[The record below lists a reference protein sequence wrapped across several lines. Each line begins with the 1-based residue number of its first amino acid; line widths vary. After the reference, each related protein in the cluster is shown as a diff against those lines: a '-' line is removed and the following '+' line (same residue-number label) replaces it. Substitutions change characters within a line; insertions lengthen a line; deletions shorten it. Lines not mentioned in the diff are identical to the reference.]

1 MALTSI
7 KRHARRDRD
16 EHPQG
21 LHVVSRNPPIIVN
34 HHDQHL
40 SSPMEAKPDHTPAH
54 FIRHLIDADMAA
66 GKHGGRVATRF
77 PPEPNGYL
85 HIGHA
90 KSICLNFGIAAEYSG
105 SCNLRFDDTNP
116 ETEDEE
122 YTAAIQADV
131 RWLGFDSAERLFH
144 ASDYF
149 AALYDYACQLI
160 CTGRAYVDS
169 QSAEQIRLT
178 RGSLTEAGQASPF
191 RDRSVAENLDLFARM
206 RNGEFAE
213 GAHILR
219 ARIDMAAPNINLRDP
234 ALFRIRHARHHRTG
248 EAWKIYP
255 MYDYAHCLS
264 DALEGIT
271 HSLCTLEFEDHR
283 PLYDWILDQLDVP
296 CHPQQIE
303 FARLE
308 LNYTIT
314 SKRKLLTLVRDGHVS
329 GWDDPRLPTLKG
341 MRRRGYP
348 PAAIR
353 SFCERVG
360 VTKKQTVID
369 MSVLENCVREELDRH
384 APRALVVLDPLKV
397 VIENFAADQVEWL
410 EVQNHPKDA
419 SFGTRRIPLTR
430 EIYIERD
437 DFMEDAPKKYYRLA
451 PGAEVRLRFSYVI
464 RCREV
469 IKDDTGK
476 VIELRCQYDAT
487 TAAGQNP
494 DGRKVKGII
503 HWVSVSHALPIEVRL
518 VDRLFTI
525 PDPAAQDD
533 FLAHLNGHSLV
544 ISHAARAEPALAT
557 SGAEHFQFERVGY
570 FCRDSVDST
579 ATAPVFIR
587 TVTLRDT
594 WARIN
599 ESDGA

>member
-1 MALTSI
+1 
-7 KRHARRDRD
+7 
-16 EHPQG
+16 
-21 LHVVSRNPPIIVN
+21 
-34 HHDQHL
+34 
-40 SSPMEAKPDHTPAH
+40 MEAKPDHAPAH
-54 FIRHLIDADMAA
+54 FIRHLIDADLAA
-66 GKHGGRVATRF
+66 GKQGGRVVTRF

-90 KSICLNFGIAAEYSG
+90 KSICLNFGIAEEYSG

-122 YTAAIQADV
+122 YTTAIQADV
-131 RWLGFDSAERLFH
+131 RWLGFDWGTRVFH

-149 AALYDYACQLI
+149 EALYDYACQLVRA
-160 CTGRAYVDS
+160 GKAYVDS
-169 QSAEQIRLT
+169 QSAEQIRIT
-178 RGSLTEAGQASPF
+178 RGSLTEPGQASPF
-191 RDRSVAENLDLFARM
+191 RDRSVAQNLDLFARM
-206 RNGEFAE
+206 RAGEFAE

-234 ALFRIRHARHHRTG
+234 ALFRIRHACHHRTG

-255 MYDYAHCLS
+255 MYDYAHCVS

-283 PLYDWILDQLDVP
+283 PLYDWVLDQLDVP

-314 SKRKLLTLVRDGHVS
+314 SKRKLLTLVRDGHVD

-341 MRRRGYP
+341 LRRRGYP

-369 MSVLENCVREELDRH
+369 MAVLENCVREELDRH

-397 VIENFAADQVEWL
+397 VIENFSEDHIEWL
-410 EVQNHPKDA
+410 EVSNHPKDPA
-419 SFGTRRIPLTR
+419 FGTRRIPLTR
-430 EIYIERD
+430 EIFIERE
-437 DFMEDAPKKYYRLA
+437 DFMEEPPKKYHRLA

-464 RCREV
+464 RCTEV

-476 VIELRCQYDAT
+476 VVELRCQYDAT
-487 TAAGQNP
+487 TAGGQNP

-503 HWVSVSHALPIEVRL
+503 HWVSAKLGVPIEVRL
-518 VDRLFTI
+518 IDRLFNI
-525 PDPAAQDD
+525 PDPAAQED
-533 FLAHLNGHSLV
+533 FLAHLNPQSLV
-544 ISHAARAEPALAT
+544 VSHAARAEPALA
-557 SGAEHFQFERVGY
+557 SSAAASFQFERVGY
-570 FCRDSVDST
+570 FCRDNAGST
-579 ATAPVFIR
+579 NTTPVFIR

-599 ESDGA
+599 EGDGA

>member
-1 MALTSI
+1 
-7 KRHARRDRD
+7 
-16 EHPQG
+16 
-21 LHVVSRNPPIIVN
+21 
-34 HHDQHL
+34 
-40 SSPMEAKPDHTPAH
+40 MEAKPDHAPAH
-54 FIRHLIDADMAA
+54 FIRHLIDADIAA
-66 GKHGGRVATRF
+66 GKHGGRVVTRF

-90 KSICLNFGIAAEYSG
+90 KSICLNFGLAEDYSG
-105 SCNLRFDDTNP
+105 TCNLRFDDTNP
-116 ETEDEE
+116 ETETEE

-131 RWLGFDSAERLFH
+131 QWLGFDWAARLCH

-149 AALYDYACQLI
+149 EALYDYACQLI
-160 CTGRAYVDS
+160 RAGKAYVDS
-169 QSAEQIRLT
+169 QSAEQIRVT
-178 RGSLTEAGQASPF
+178 RGSLTESGQASPF
-191 RDRSVAENLDLFARM
+191 RARTVAENLELFARM
-206 RNGEFAE
+206 RAGAFAE
-213 GAHILR
+213 GSHILR
-219 ARIDMAAPNINLRDP
+219 ARIDMAAPNINMRDP

-248 EAWKIYP
+248 ETWKIYP
-255 MYDYAHCLS
+255 MYDYAHCIS

-314 SKRKLLTLVRDGHVS
+314 SKRKLLTLVRDGHVN

-369 MSVLENCVREELDRH
+369 MGVLENCVREELDRH

-397 VIENFAADQVEWL
+397 VIENFAEDQLEWL
-410 EVQNHPKDA
+410 EVANHPKDPA
-419 SFGTRRIPLTR
+419 GGTRRIPLTR
-430 EIYIERD
+430 EILIERD
-437 DFMEDAPKKYYRLA
+437 DFMEDPPKKYHRLA

-464 RCREV
+464 RCHEV

-476 VIELRCQYDAT
+476 VIELRCQYDPT

-503 HWVSVSHALPIEVRL
+503 HWVSANLGVPIEVRL
-518 VDRLFTI
+518 IDRLFNI
-525 PDPAAQDD
+525 PEPAAQDD
-533 FLAHLNGHSLV
+533 FLAHLNPHSLV
-544 ISHAARAEPALAT
+544 TTQAARAEPALA
-557 SGAEHFQFERVGY
+557 SSDAMSFQFERVGY
-570 FCRDSVDST
+570 FCRDTVDGT
-579 ATAPVFIR
+579 RAAPVFIR

-599 ESDGA
+599 EADHA

>member
-1 MALTSI
+1 MHS
-7 KRHARRDRD
+7 
-16 EHPQG
+16 
-21 LHVVSRNPPIIVN
+21 
-34 HHDQHL
+34 
-40 SSPMEAKPDHTPAH
+40 KPDHAPAH
-54 FIRHLIDADMAA
+54 FIRHIIDADQAS

-90 KSICLNFGIAAEYSG
+90 KSICLNFGIAEEYSG
-105 SCNLRFDDTNP
+105 ICNLRFDDTNP

-122 YTAAIQADV
+122 YIAAIQADV
-131 RWLGFDSAERLFH
+131 RWLGFDWADRVCH

-149 AALYDYACQLI
+149 EALYGYACDLI
-160 CTGRAYVDS
+160 SKGLAYVDS
-169 QSAEQIRLT
+169 QSAEQIRTT
-178 RGSLTEAGQASPF
+178 RGSLTEPGQPSPY

-206 RNGEFAE
+206 RSGEFAE

-219 ARIDMAAPNINLRDP
+219 ARIDMASPNINMRDP

-248 EAWKIYP
+248 ERWKIYP
-255 MYDYAHCLS
+255 MYDYAHCVS

-283 PLYDWILDQLDVP
+283 PLYDWILGQLNVP
-296 CHPQQIE
+296 SHPQQIE

-314 SKRKLLTLVRDGHVS
+314 SKRKLLSLVRDGHVG
-329 GWDDPRLPTLKG
+329 GWDDPRLPTLQG

-369 MSVLENCVREELDRH
+369 MAVLENCIREELDRS
-384 APRALVVLDPLKV
+384 APRALVVLDPVKV
-397 VIENFAADQVEWL
+397 VIENFDAARVEWL
-410 EVQNHPKDA
+410 EVQNHPKDP
-419 SFGTRRIPLTR
+419 SLGTRRMPLTR
-430 EIYIERD
+430 EIFIDRD
-437 DFMEDAPKKYYRLA
+437 DFMEDPPKKYHRLA

-464 RCREV
+464 RCTEV
-469 IKDDTGK
+469 VKDADGR
-476 VIELRCQYDAT
+476 VSELRCQYDPT
-487 TAAGQNP
+487 TAGGQNP

-503 HWVSVSHALPIEVRL
+503 HWVSARLGLALEVRL
-518 VDRLFTI
+518 IDRLFDV

-533 FLAHLNGHSLV
+533 FLAHLNPRSLTV
-544 ISHAARAEPALAT
+544 THAARAEPALADST
-557 SGAEHFQFERVGY
+557 ASSFQFERVGY
-570 FCRDSVDST
+570 FCRDAVDSS
-579 ATAPVFIR
+579 AAAPVFNR

-594 WARIN
+594 WARN
-599 ESDGA
+599 SEGDA

>member
-1 MALTSI
+1 
-7 KRHARRDRD
+7 
-16 EHPQG
+16 
-21 LHVVSRNPPIIVN
+21 
-34 HHDQHL
+34 
-40 SSPMEAKPDHTPAH
+40 MEAKPDHAPAH
-54 FIRHLIDADMAA
+54 FIRHIIDADIAT
-66 GKHGGRVATRF
+66 GKHGGRVVTRF

-90 KSICLNFGIAAEYSG
+90 KSICLNFGLAAEYSG

-131 RWLGFDSAERLFH
+131 HWLGFDWASRLFH

-149 AALYDYACQLI
+149 EALYNYACQLI
-160 CTGRAYVDS
+160 RAGKAYVDS
-169 QSAEQIRLT
+169 QSAEQIRVT
-178 RGSLTEAGQASPF
+178 RGSLTQAGQSSPF
-191 RDRSVAENLDLFARM
+191 RDRSVTENLDLFGRM
-206 RNGEFAE
+206 RAGEFAE

-219 ARIDMAAPNINLRDP
+219 ARIDMAAPNINMRDP
-234 ALFRIRHARHHRTG
+234 ALFRIRHAPHHRTG

-255 MYDYAHCLS
+255 MYDYAHCIC

-314 SKRKLLTLVRDGHVS
+314 SKRKLLTLVRDGHVQ

-369 MSVLENCVREELDRH
+369 MGVLENCVREELDRH

-397 VIENFAADQVEWL
+397 VIENFAEDQVEWL
-410 EVQNHPKDA
+410 EVSNHPKDPA
-419 SFGTRRIPLTR
+419 FGTRRIPLTR
-430 EIYIERD
+430 EIFIERD
-437 DFMEDAPKKYYRLA
+437 DFMEDPPKKYHRLA

-469 IKDDTGK
+469 IKDDSGK

-487 TAAGQNP
+487 TAGGQSP

-503 HWVSVSHALPIEVRL
+503 HWVSAKLGLPIEVHL
-518 VDRLFTI
+518 VDRLFNI

-533 FLAHLNGHSLV
+533 FLAHLNPHSLLV
-544 ISHAARAEPALAT
+544 SHAARAEPALASSEAT
-557 SGAEHFQFERVGY
+557 SFQFERVGY
-570 FCRDSVDST
+570 FCRDIIRST
-579 ATAPVFIR
+579 SSMPVFIR

-594 WARIN
+594 WARVN
-599 ESDGA
+599 EADGA

>member
-1 MALTSI
+1 MDS
-7 KRHARRDRD
+7 
-16 EHPQG
+16 
-21 LHVVSRNPPIIVN
+21 
-34 HHDQHL
+34 
-40 SSPMEAKPDHTPAH
+40 KPDHAPAH
-54 FIRHLIDADMAA
+54 FIRHIIEADNAS
-66 GKHGGRVATRF
+66 GKHGGRVVTRF

-90 KSICLNFGIAAEYSG
+90 KSICLNFGIAEEYSG
-105 SCNLRFDDTNP
+105 TCNLRFDDTNP
-116 ETEDEE
+116 DTEDEE
-122 YTAAIQADV
+122 YTNAIQADV
-131 RWLGFDSAERLFH
+131 RWLGFDWAERLFH

-149 AALYDYACQLI
+149 DALYGYACELI
-160 CTGRAYVDS
+160 RKGLAYVDS
-169 QSAEQIRLT
+169 QSAEEIRAT
-178 RGSLTEAGQASPF
+178 RGSLTEPGVASPW
-191 RDRSVAENLDLFARM
+191 RDRSVADNLALFERM
-206 RNGEFAE
+206 RAGDFPE

-219 ARIDMAAPNINLRDP
+219 ARIDMGSPNINLRDP
-234 ALFRIRHARHHRTG
+234 ALFRIRHAPHHRTG
-248 EAWKIYP
+248 EKWKIYP
-255 MYDYAHCLS
+255 MYDYAHCIS

-283 PLYDWILDQLDVP
+283 PLYDWVLDQLDVP

-353 SFCERVG
+353 AFCERVG

-369 MSVLENCVREELDRH
+369 MAVLENCVREELDRS

-410 EVQNHPKDA
+410 EVQNHPKDPA
-419 SFGTRRIPLTR
+419 FGTRRMPLTR
-430 EIYIERD
+430 EIWIDRD
-437 DFMEDAPKKYYRLA
+437 DFMEDPPKKYHRLA

-464 RCREV
+464 RCTEV
-469 IKDDTGK
+469 IKDSDGR
-476 VIELRCQYDAT
+476 VVELRCQYDAS
-487 TAAGQNP
+487 TAGGQNP

-503 HWVSVSHALPIEVRL
+503 HWASATHGATIEVRL
-518 VDRLFTI
+518 IDRLFTV
-525 PDPAAQDD
+525 PDPAAQED
-533 FLAHLNGHSLV
+533 FLAHLNPDSEV
-544 ISHAARAEPALAT
+544 IVREARAEPALQDSTAD
-557 SGAEHFQFERVGY
+557 SFQFERVGY
-570 FCRDSVDST
+570 FCRDAVDSR
-579 ATAPVFIR
+579 ADAPVFIR

-599 ESDGA
+599 EGDGA

>member
-1 MALTSI
+1 
-7 KRHARRDRD
+7 
-16 EHPQG
+16 
-21 LHVVSRNPPIIVN
+21 
-34 HHDQHL
+34 
-40 SSPMEAKPDHTPAH
+40 MEAKPDHAPVH

-66 GKHGGRVATRF
+66 GKYGGRVATRF

-90 KSICLNFGIAAEYSG
+90 KSICLNFGVAAEYSG
-105 SCNLRFDDTNP
+105 TCNLRFDDTNP

-122 YTAAIQADV
+122 YTTAIQADV
-131 RWLGFDSAERLFH
+131 RWLGFDWAEHLCH

-149 AALYDYACQLI
+149 EALYGYACQLI
-160 CTGRAYVDS
+160 CKGLAYVDS
-169 QSAEQIRLT
+169 QSAEQIRVT
-178 RGSLTEAGQASPF
+178 RGSLTEAGQISPF
-191 RDRSVAENLDLFARM
+191 RDRSVEENLDLFARM
-206 RNGEFAE
+206 RAGEFAE

-234 ALFRIRHARHHRTG
+234 ALFRIRHAPHHRTG

-329 GWDDPRLPTLKG
+329 GWDDPRLPTLQG

-369 MSVLENCVREELDRH
+369 IGVLENCVREELDRH

-397 VIENFAADQVEWL
+397 VIENFADDQVEWL
-410 EVQNHPKDA
+410 EVHNHPKDPA
-419 SFGTRRIPLTR
+419 FGTRRIPLTR
-430 EIYIERD
+430 EILIERD
-437 DFMEDAPKKYYRLA
+437 DFIEDPPKKYHRLA

-464 RCREV
+464 RCTQV

-476 VIELRCQYDAT
+476 VVELRCQYDAT

-503 HWVSVSHALPIEVRL
+503 HWVSARHGLPIEVRL
-518 VDRLFTI
+518 IDRLFNV
-525 PDPAAQDD
+525 PDPTAQDD
-533 FLAHLNGHSLV
+533 FLAHLNPHSLA
-544 ISHAARAEPALAT
+544 ISHAARAEPALAI
-557 SGAEHFQFERVGY
+557 SSAENFQFERVGY
-570 FCRDSVDST
+570 FCRDAVDST

-599 ESDGA
+599 ESDNA

>member
-1 MALTSI
+1 
-7 KRHARRDRD
+7 
-16 EHPQG
+16 
-21 LHVVSRNPPIIVN
+21 
-34 HHDQHL
+34 
-40 SSPMEAKPDHTPAH
+40 MEAKPDHAPAH
-54 FIRHLIDADMAA
+54 FIRHIIDADIAT
-66 GKHGGRVATRF
+66 GKHGGRVVTRF

-90 KSICLNFGIAAEYSG
+90 KSICLNFGLAAEYSG

-131 RWLGFDSAERLFH
+131 RWLGFDWVTRLFH

-149 AALYDYACQLI
+149 EALYDYACQLI
-160 CTGRAYVDS
+160 RAGKAYVDS
-169 QSAEQIRLT
+169 QSAEQIRVT
-178 RGSLTEAGQASPF
+178 RGSLTQAGQSSPF
-191 RDRSVAENLDLFARM
+191 RDRSVTENLDLFGRM
-206 RNGEFAE
+206 RAGEFAE

-219 ARIDMAAPNINLRDP
+219 ARIDMAAPNINMRDP
-234 ALFRIRHARHHRTG
+234 ALFRIRHAPHHRTG

-255 MYDYAHCLS
+255 MYDYAHCIC

-314 SKRKLLTLVRDGHVS
+314 SKRKLLTLVRDGHVQ

-369 MSVLENCVREELDRH
+369 MGVLENCVREELDRH

-397 VIENFAADQVEWL
+397 VIENFAEDHVEWL
-410 EVQNHPKDA
+410 EVSNHPKDPA
-419 SFGTRRIPLTR
+419 FGTRRIPLTR
-430 EIYIERD
+430 EIFIERD
-437 DFMEDAPKKYYRLA
+437 DFMEDPPKKYHRLA

-469 IKDDTGK
+469 IKDDSGK

-487 TAAGQNP
+487 TAGGQSP

-503 HWVSVSHALPIEVRL
+503 HWVSAKLGLPIEVHL
-518 VDRLFTI
+518 VDRLFNI

-533 FLAHLNGHSLV
+533 FLAHLNPHSLLV
-544 ISHAARAEPALAT
+544 SHAARAEPALASSEAT
-557 SGAEHFQFERVGY
+557 SFQFERVGY
-570 FCRDSVDST
+570 FCRDIIRST
-579 ATAPVFIR
+579 SSMPVFIR

-594 WARIN
+594 WARVN
-599 ESDGA
+599 EADGA

>member
-1 MALTSI
+1 
-7 KRHARRDRD
+7 
-16 EHPQG
+16 
-21 LHVVSRNPPIIVN
+21 
-34 HHDQHL
+34 
-40 SSPMEAKPDHTPAH
+40 MEAKPDHAPAH
-54 FIRHLIDADMAA
+54 FIRHIIDADIAA
-66 GKHGGRVATRF
+66 GKHGGRVVTRF

-90 KSICLNFGIAAEYSG
+90 KSICLNFGLAEEYSG

-131 RWLGFDSAERLFH
+131 RWLGFDWVTRLFH

-149 AALYDYACQLI
+149 EALYDYACQLI
-160 CTGRAYVDS
+160 RAGKAYVDS
-169 QSAEQIRLT
+169 QSAEQIRVT
-178 RGSLTEAGQASPF
+178 RGSLTEAGQTSPF
-191 RDRSVAENLDLFARM
+191 RDRSVTENLDLFGRM
-206 RNGEFAE
+206 RAGEFAE

-219 ARIDMAAPNINLRDP
+219 ARIDMAAPNINMRDP
-234 ALFRIRHARHHRTG
+234 ALFRIRHAPHHRTG

-255 MYDYAHCLS
+255 MYDYAHCIS

-314 SKRKLLTLVRDGHVS
+314 SKRKLLTLVRDGHVH

-369 MSVLENCVREELDRH
+369 MGVLENCVREELDRH

-397 VIENFAADQVEWL
+397 VIENFAAEQVEWL
-410 EVQNHPKDA
+410 EVSNHPKDPD
-419 SFGTRRIPLTR
+419 FGTRRIPLTR
-430 EIYIERD
+430 EIFIERD
-437 DFMEDAPKKYYRLA
+437 DFMEDPPKKYHRLA

-469 IKDDTGK
+469 IKDDSGK
-476 VIELRCQYDAT
+476 VIELRCQYDAA
-487 TAAGQNP
+487 TAGGQSP

-503 HWVSVSHALPIEVRL
+503 HWVSANLGQPIEVRL
-518 VDRLFTI
+518 IDRLFNI
-525 PDPAAQDD
+525 PDPAAQND
-533 FLAHLNGHSLV
+533 FLAHLNPHSLLV
-544 ISHAARAEPALAT
+544 SHAARAEPALASSEAT
-557 SGAEHFQFERVGY
+557 RFQFERVGY
-570 FCRDSVDST
+570 FCRDHISST
-579 ATAPVFIR
+579 SSMPVFIR

-599 ESDGA
+599 EADNT

>member
-1 MALTSI
+1 MHS
-7 KRHARRDRD
+7 
-16 EHPQG
+16 
-21 LHVVSRNPPIIVN
+21 
-34 HHDQHL
+34 
-40 SSPMEAKPDHTPAH
+40 KPDHAPAH
-54 FIRHLIDADMAA
+54 FIRHIIDADQAS

-90 KSICLNFGIAAEYSG
+90 KSICLNFGIAEEYSG
-105 SCNLRFDDTNP
+105 ICNLRFDDTNP

-122 YTAAIQADV
+122 YIAAIQADV
-131 RWLGFDSAERLFH
+131 RWLGFDWADRLCH

-149 AALYDYACQLI
+149 EALYGYACDLI
-160 CTGRAYVDS
+160 SKGLAYVDS
-169 QSAEQIRLT
+169 QSAEQIRTT
-178 RGSLTEAGQASPF
+178 RGSLTEPGQPSPY

-206 RNGEFAE
+206 RSGEFAE

-219 ARIDMAAPNINLRDP
+219 ARIDMASPNINMRDP

-248 EAWKIYP
+248 ERWKIYP
-255 MYDYAHCLS
+255 MYDYAHCVS

-283 PLYDWILDQLDVP
+283 PLYDWILGQLNVP
-296 CHPQQIE
+296 SHPQQIE

-314 SKRKLLTLVRDGHVS
+314 SKRKLLSLVRDGHVG
-329 GWDDPRLPTLKG
+329 GWDDPRLPTLQG

-369 MSVLENCVREELDRH
+369 MAVLENCIREELDRS
-384 APRALVVLDPLKV
+384 APRALVVLDPVKV
-397 VIENFAADQVEWL
+397 VIENFDAARVEWL
-410 EVQNHPKDA
+410 EVQNHPKDP
-419 SFGTRRIPLTR
+419 SLGTRRMPLTR
-430 EIYIERD
+430 EILIDRD
-437 DFMEDAPKKYYRLA
+437 DFMEDPPKKYHRLA

-464 RCREV
+464 RCTEV
-469 IKDDTGK
+469 VKDADGR
-476 VIELRCQYDAT
+476 VSELRCQYDPT
-487 TAAGQNP
+487 TAGGQNP

-503 HWVSVSHALPIEVRL
+503 HWVSARLGLALEVRL
-518 VDRLFTI
+518 IDRLFDV

-533 FLAHLNGHSLV
+533 FLAHLNPRSLTV
-544 ISHAARAEPALAT
+544 THAARAEPALADST
-557 SGAEHFQFERVGY
+557 ASSFQFERVGY
-570 FCRDSVDST
+570 FCRDAVDSS
-579 ATAPVFIR
+579 AAAPVFNR

-594 WARIN
+594 WARSS
-599 ESDGA
+599 EGDA

>member
-1 MALTSI
+1 
-7 KRHARRDRD
+7 
-16 EHPQG
+16 
-21 LHVVSRNPPIIVN
+21 
-34 HHDQHL
+34 
-40 SSPMEAKPDHTPAH
+40 MEAKPDHVPAH
-54 FIRHLIDADMAA
+54 FIRHLIDADIAA
-66 GKHGGRVATRF
+66 GKHGSRVVTRF

-90 KSICLNFGIAAEYSG
+90 KSICLNFGMAEEYSG

-131 RWLGFDSAERLFH
+131 RWLGFDWGTRLFH

-149 AALYDYACQLI
+149 EALYDYACDLI
-160 CTGRAYVDS
+160 RAGKAYVDS
-169 QSAEQIRLT
+169 QSAEQIRAT
-178 RGSLTEAGQASPF
+178 RGNLTEAGRASPF
-191 RDRSVAENLDLFARM
+191 RDRPVTQNLDLFARM
-206 RNGEFAE
+206 RAGEFAE
-213 GAHILR
+213 GTHILR

-234 ALFRIRHARHHRTG
+234 ALFRIRHAPHHRTG
-248 EAWKIYP
+248 ETWKIYP
-255 MYDYAHCLS
+255 MYDYAHCVS

-283 PLYDWILDQLDVP
+283 PLYDWVLDQLDVP

-314 SKRKLLTLVRDGHVS
+314 SKRKLLTLVRDGHVD

-369 MSVLENCVREELDRH
+369 MGVLENCVREELDRH

-397 VIENFAADQVEWL
+397 VIENFSADQVEWL
-410 EVQNHPKDA
+410 EVANHPKDPA
-419 SFGTRRIPLTR
+419 FGTRRIPLTR
-430 EIYIERD
+430 EIFIERE
-437 DFMEDAPKKYYRLA
+437 DFMEDPPKKYHRLA

-464 RCREV
+464 RCTEV
-469 IKDDTGK
+469 IKDDSGK
-476 VIELRCQYDAT
+476 PIELRCQYDAT
-487 TAAGQNP
+487 TAAGHNP

-503 HWVSVSHALPIEVRL
+503 HWVSATLGVPIEVQL
-518 VDRLFTI
+518 VDRLFNI
-525 PDPAAQDD
+525 PDPAAQED
-533 FLAHLNGHSLV
+533 FLAHLNPQSLV
-544 ISHAARAEPALAT
+544 VSRAARAEPALLSSDAT
-557 SGAEHFQFERVGY
+557 SFQFERVGY
-570 FCRDSVDST
+570 FCRDT
-579 ATAPVFIR
+579 ARTSGTMPVFIR

-594 WARIN
+594 WARLN
-599 ESDGA
+599 EADGA